1 MLLMSNSVQP
11 QGYKLNSTNGIG
23 NVVVFVLLAIAAGFG
38 IGEDVVQTFIA
49 AAVPLGLL
57 VREILEGL
65 RKPRWSGNIATYLS
79 SALVLLAP
87 WLADLLNAVSPIATA
102 IAEGNFNAVWPLL
115 IPVVNTLLLIFKS
128 KPWQKVVPAA

>member
-1 MLLMSNSVQP
+1 MSNSVQP
-11 QGYKLNSTNGIG
+11 VQGYKLTSTNGIG
-23 NVVVFVLLAIAAGFG
+23 NAVVFVILAIAAAFG

-57 VREILEGL
+57 IREILEGL
-65 RKPRWSGNIATYLS
+65 RKPRWSGNIAAYLS

-87 WLADLLNAVSPIATA
+87 WLADLLDVISPIATA

-115 IPVVNTLLLIFKS
+115 IPVVNTLLLLFKS
-128 KPWQKVVPAA
+128 KPWQTADVA